1 MRITRKHKRTQSEA
15 KQRLIGLANTMGMEL
30 QWVDEQSATGSM
42 SYNGVTVSGAA
53 QVTDTEVVLDVELPR
68 LARMFSSRIQK
79 QVEKEMDKVHY
90 ERRHTETSL
99 ATVLK
104 ESAKFPEK
112 NGLATFLLLAVL
124 LAGLRFLVLPAE
136 LKDTCK
142 LLDSAS

>member
-1 MRITRKHKRTQSEA
+1 MRITRKHQRTQAEA

-79 QVEKEMDKVHY
+79 QVEKEMDKA
-90 ERRHTETSL
+90 L
-99 ATVLK
+99 
-104 ESAKFPEK
+104 
-112 NGLATFLLLAVL
+112 
-124 LAGLRFLVLPAE
+124 
-136 LKDTCK
+136 
-142 LLDSAS
+142 

>member
-1 MRITRKHKRTQSEA
+1 MKITRKHNKTQAEA

-79 QVEKEMDKVHY
+79 QVEKEMDGA
-90 ERRHTETSL
+90 L
-99 ATVLK
+99 
-104 ESAKFPEK
+104 
-112 NGLATFLLLAVL
+112 
-124 LAGLRFLVLPAE
+124 
-136 LKDTCK
+136 
-142 LLDSAS
+142 